1 MRPLNVNC
9 NWIKRTTA
17 WILAML
23 LLLGLTGPAAQLH
36 VYAETPN
43 AEANDAEFFFYYQ
56 ETDDHWKT
64 KHAVSGVVVTLAE
77 LVEEPDPE
85 DPEDPPEPT
94 EPTNPTEYPEP
105 MEAWDPAEPSKAK
118 VPAVTRSKTP
128 IYVVKEGGQVYQ
140 SASDY
145 SGLASF
151 TGIPDGFYNC
161 HIESP
166 AGYKEIPDTK
176 IEIKLS
182 TASWSQ
188 EYRLYAKQPTG
199 QITPST
205 ETIYGNSLTLT
216 MSAEGLGDFSYS
228 WKKGEQTLSSTTN
241 TLNVGFLEPESG
253 GIYTCTVHSN
263 RTDPQDGDLERD
275 YTLTVAKAFPKI
287 NITATPPSNSSYNQD
302 GVTLK
307 ASLRHPS
314 SNAPNVQK
322 PTGTVAF
329 YEAETLLGEA
339 ELVNGDAEISG
350 VILLS
355 GTHDITAAYTPAED
369 ELCYEGNSAEIAYN
383 VNAITPVRGID
394 YTVNNVTG
402 SNGWYSRSGS
412 LVITPIGFFD
422 RIRLENDE
430 TLQEKL
436 EINTE
441 SENGTVRFYLVNEET
456 GELSTMASERFKQDH
471 TPPYDLSLESER
483 RLKYYFF
490 ASDDLSGVDKV
501 YCYFADGS
509 RQEADW
515 SYLND
520 CFIYQ
525 FSNRPNSNT
534 YFGNFVYFT
543 AVDKAGNE
551 TRCNVEP
558 KRLTVEISSATKV
571 VRGEDQE
578 AAEDDIFYH
587 LEEAKPITVKLT
599 AYDSENYV
607 SEVHLYL
614 NNQTI
619 ELQPDAWTYD
629 EANKVAT
636 ATLDFSAD
644 GSYLF
649 KIVAEDYQISC
660 SDSDAEDAL
669 EDYAPNTYV
678 TGTHIIDTVAPAL
691 SLVFADIPVIP
702 EGSQDYHYQY
712 YAYPAERKAW
722 LRVTEQNFDAHLIE
736 ITDFHAS
743 DVTGA
748 AVENEGALKNA
759 LLNQL
764 QNGTWS
770 LETDESGTQYHVS
783 PELSFSTDAT
793 YTFTLS
799 CSDIGGNASSFA
811 QSAFTVDTH
820 APEELTISYY
830 TNAVSLFLETI
841 SLGFY
846 NPKVEVVIAA
856 KDVSSGVDHFKL
868 RYQTEE
874 GSHSLNDTEENVTIL
889 SDALQRDGAL
899 VTASFT
905 LAADDLRQY
914 RGSLSFIA
922 VDCAGNESD
931 RHYGDGIARAED
943 EDSETQEY
951 TTKDDS
957 VLVVDTIAPT
967 RTVSYPTPQL
977 IRDRRDNNSVV
988 TGDLKTI
995 CNEENPNYTLYY
1007 DATSLAEIPITIK
1020 ITEAN
1025 FDPQDEEL
1033 VVELNG
1039 QPYEISWK
1047 RTDEENNPNLWTG
1060 IVNLTT
1066 DGSYR
1071 LDLSYRDHSG
1081 NEMKPYSS
1089 GLIVLDRVNPAVER
1103 YEFNPATSNG
1113 ETGTNQFIEKLEYGY
1128 YFKQDFSVTVY
1139 TSDAT
1144 PSSGL
1149 HYVRYQ
1155 LISYENGI
1163 KTNEETSTALIND
1176 GKAFLAIPAGF
1187 KGQIFAE
1194 CFDLAGN
1201 KSLEVVPQG
1210 LVVDRTPP
1218 SIEVRLNQTTPYQD
1232 AAGNKLFVANTTVTV
1247 TVTDLT
1253 SGIKEIGYRQ
1263 QSEHNNL
1270 DRSVGNIPNT
1280 GAYLGAEYNGWV
1292 VKAMDQNLVTIVERT
1307 FSYTGDDNDILL
1319 IVDAMDRANNRR
1331 EEVRSEI
1338 FTVDLTDPVINVVFD
1353 NTAHVNEYYRE
1364 KRTATI
1370 TVTERNFDADRIQAE
1385 IENAI
1390 GPVPQ
1395 LRFDSPSNTE
1405 HIARLEFD
1413 TGDYRFQING
1423 TDLGVHP
1430 ARVTY
1435 AGGNENRFFVD
1446 LTDPVITTNFDSFT
1460 DKDRED
1466 SFRED
1471 KTVSIEIMEHN
1482 FDPAQVDLQIF
1493 RKAAGSEHD
1502 ENSFESVTQATLNHL
1517 SWSNPQTD
1525 LHTIS
1530 FSFTDDAVY
1539 LIKIS
1544 TKDKAGRSDGEY
1556 RTVVFEIDET
1566 VPVIVE
1572 RNGVPVKPDDT
1583 ECREIYNA
1591 ARKDDPIPEVK
1602 FRDTN
1607 IHHIEYELYVW
1618 IPNYSDLNNYP
1629 TMVSERVF
1637 LEQDTA
1643 RTGTISSDTF
1653 RLDEFQ
1659 KDGIYTVRLKAYDVA
1674 GNVSAENVNTF
1685 VRIVDSKILAY
1696 IKGSNLEQK
1705 TGLFSFQ
1712 DENGNPISMRSDRFE
1727 DLTVVAFI
1735 QTGSTVHVV
1744 LRDSNADEENV
1755 GELQGI
1761 DQTIYGID
1769 VCTIRITGNSFSEL
1783 YPDDADTN
1791 LVLSVKNGEGRM
1803 DLGRIHID
1811 NIAPICEMPEGFRSW
1826 KWYVG
1831 NTPKTFTITNISE
1844 DLDWEN
1850 CAIYDN
1856 REKLDDDAVY
1866 YSPQD
1871 GTISFTLEKGWHN
1884 VGVVLCDLAGN
1895 TNNIQEK
1902 TNIHI
1907 GLFWLWV
1914 ILGGTAVVGGIS
1926 ALLVVRAKRKRT
1938 ELEE

>member
-1 MRPLNVNC
+1 MRSMNVNRI
-9 NWIKRTTA
+9 WMKRTTA
-17 WILAML
+17 WILALL
-23 LLLGLTGPAAQLH
+23 LLLGLTAPAVRLH
-36 VYAETPN
+36 VYAEVPN
-43 AEANDAEFFFYYQ
+43 AEANNAKFYFYYQ
-56 ETDDHWKT
+56 KTDDET
-64 KHAVSGVVVTLAE
+64 EHAVSDVIVTITELA
-77 LVEEPDPE
+77 EEPDPE
-85 DPEDPPEPT
+85 NPEDPSEPT
-94 EPTNPTEYPEP
+94 EPTDPTEYPVP
-105 MEAWDPAEPSKAK
+105 TDAWDPAEPSKAK
-118 VPAVTRSKTP
+118 APAVTRSNTP

-140 SASDY
+140 STSD
-145 SGLASF
+145 SNGLASF
-151 TGIPDGFYNC
+151 TGIPDGTYNC
-161 HIESP
+161 HIASP
-166 AGYKEIPDTK
+166 AGYKQIPDTQ

-182 TASWSQ
+182 TASWSD
-188 EYRLYAKQPTG
+188 EYRLYAEKPTG
-199 QITPST
+199 QITAST
-205 ETIYGNSLTLT
+205 DPVYGNVLTLK

-241 TLNVGFLEPESG
+241 TLYVGFLEPESE

-275 YTLTVAKAFPKI
+275 YTLTVAKAHPKL

-307 ASLRHPS
+307 ASLRHPT
-314 SNAPNVQK
+314 SNVPNVRK
-322 PTGTVAF
+322 PTGKVSF
-329 YEAETLLGEA
+329 YEEETLLGEA
-339 ELVNGDAEISG
+339 ELVNGDMEISG

-355 GTHDITAAYTPAED
+355 GTHHITAVYTPAED
-369 ELCYEGNSAEIAYN
+369 ELCYEGSSAEIDYN
-383 VNAITPVRGID
+383 VNAITPIRGRD

-402 SNGWYSRSGS
+402 SNGWYNSAGA
-412 LVITPIGFFD
+412 LVITPMGFFD
-422 RIRLENDE
+422 RISLENDE

-436 EINTE
+436 EIDTE
-441 SENGTVRFYLVNEET
+441 TENGSVRFYLVNQET
-456 GELSTMASERFKQDH
+456 GERSTVATERYKQDH
-471 TPPYDLSLESER
+471 TPPYNLSGEPKAYSNLF
-483 RLKYYFF
+483 YYFY

-501 YCYFADGS
+501 YCYFKDES
-509 RQEADW
+509 RVEAHW
-515 SYLND
+515 SNSKK
-520 CFIYQ
+520 CFYYQ
-525 FSNRPNSNT
+525 FSNYSFTDT
-534 YFGNFVYFT
+534 YFWNFSYFT
-543 AVDKAGNE
+543 AVDEAGNE
-551 TRCNVEP
+551 TIPCYLDS

-571 VRGEDQE
+571 VRGGDQE
-578 AAEDDIFYH
+578 GTEDDVFYH
-587 LEEAKPITVKLT
+587 LEEAKPITIKLT
-599 AYDSENYV
+599 TYDSENYA
-607 SEVHLYL
+607 SDVHLYL
-614 NNQTI
+614 NNQAI
-619 ELQPDAWTYD
+619 ELQSDAWTYD
-629 EANKVAT
+629 EANKLAT

-644 GSYLF
+644 GSYQF
-649 KIVAEDYQISC
+649 KVVAENYQISC

-669 EDYAPNTYV
+669 EDYNPNTYV
-678 TGTHIIDTVAPAL
+678 TGTHIIDTVAPTMN
-691 SLVFADIPVIP
+691 LVFSNSPAIP
-702 EGSQDYHYQY
+702 EGGQEYQY
-712 YAYPAERKAW
+712 YAYPAERKAC
-722 LRVTEQNFDAHLIE
+722 LRVVEQNFDSHHIE
-736 ITDFHAS
+736 VNDFHAT

-748 AVENEGALKNA
+748 AVENEDVLKNA
-759 LLNQL
+759 MLNQL

-770 LETDESGTQYHVS
+770 LETDENGTQYHVS
-783 PELSFSTDAT
+783 PELCFSTDAT
-793 YTFTLS
+793 YTFTLT
-799 CSDIGGNASSFA
+799 CTDIGGNTSSLA

-846 NPKVEVVIAA
+846 NPEVEIIITA
-856 KDVSSGVDHFKL
+856 KDVSSGVDHFEL
-868 RYQTEE
+868 HYQTEE
-874 GSHSLNDTEENVTIL
+874 GSHSLNDSEINFTIL

-905 LAADDLRQY
+905 LTANELRQY
-914 RGSLSFIA
+914 RGSLYFIA

-931 RHYGDGIARAED
+931 RHYGNGVAKVEEVDG
-943 EDSETQEY
+943 ETQEHA
-951 TTKDDS
+951 TKDDF

-977 IRDRRDNNSVV
+977 IRDRSKNNTVV
-988 TGDLKTI
+988 EADPKTI
-995 CNEENPNYTLYY
+995 CNEENTDYTLYY
-1007 DATSLAEIPITIK
+1007 DATSPGNIPITIQ

-1025 FDPQDEEL
+1025 FDPQDEDL

-1039 QPYEISWK
+1039 QPYEIRWE
-1047 RTDEENNPNLWTG
+1047 RTDEENNPILWTG
-1060 IVNLTT
+1060 VVNLTM
-1066 DGSYR
+1066 DGSYQ
-1071 LDLSYRDHSG
+1071 LNLSYRDHSG
-1081 NEMKPYSS
+1081 NEMEPYSS
-1089 GLIVLDRVNPAVER
+1089 GLIVLDHVKPMVER

-1113 ETGTNQFIEKLEYGY
+1113 ETGTDQFIEKLEYGY
-1128 YFKQDFSVTVY
+1128 YFKQDFAVTVY

-1149 HYVRYQ
+1149 HYVRYR
-1155 LISYENGI
+1155 LVSYENGV
-1163 KTNEETSTALIND
+1163 KTNEETSTALINE
-1176 GKAFLAIPAGF
+1176 GKAYLAIPAGF
-1187 KGQIFAE
+1187 KGQIFTE

-1201 KSLEVVPQG
+1201 KSLEVAPQG
-1210 LVVDRTPP
+1210 LVVDRAPP
-1218 SIEVRLNQTTPYQD
+1218 SIEVRLNQSTPYQD
-1232 AAGNKLFVANTTVTV
+1232 SAGNKLFVANTTVTV
-1247 TVTDLT
+1247 TVTDLS

-1263 QSEHNNL
+1263 QSERNNL
-1270 DRSVGNIPNT
+1270 DRSVGTIPNT
-1280 GAYLGAEYNGWV
+1280 GAYIGAEYNGWI

-1331 EEVRSEI
+1331 DEVRSET
-1338 FTVDLTDPVINVVFD
+1338 FTVDLTEPVINVVFD
-1353 NTAHVNEYYRE
+1353 NTAHVNEYYSE
-1364 KRTATI
+1364 KRTATV
-1370 TVTERNFDADRIQAE
+1370 TVTERNFDAGRIQAE

-1405 HIARLEFD
+1405 HIARLEFN

-1423 TDLGVHP
+1423 TDLGAHQ
-1430 ARVTY
+1430 ARATY

-1460 DKDRED
+1460 NKDRED
-1466 SFRED
+1466 SFREV
-1471 KTVSIEIMEHN
+1471 KTANIEIKEHN
-1482 FDPAQVDLQIF
+1482 FDPSLVDLQIF
-1493 RKAAGSEHD
+1493 RKAAGAEHD
-1502 ENSFESVTQATLNHL
+1502 ENGFENVTQAMLKNL

-1525 LHTIS
+1525 LHAIS
-1530 FSFTDDAVY
+1530 FSFQDDAVY
-1539 LIKIS
+1539 LIMIS
-1544 TKDKAGRSDGEY
+1544 ANDKAGRSDVEY

-1583 ECREIYNA
+1583 ECCEIYNA

-1602 FRDTN
+1602 FQDTN

-1618 IPNYSDLNNYP
+1618 VPNYSDLNNYP
-1629 TMVSERVF
+1629 TVVSERVF

-1643 RTGTISSDTF
+1643 HTGTISGDTF

-1659 KDGIYTVRLKAYDVA
+1659 KDGVYTVRLKAYDVA
-1674 GNVSAENVNTF
+1674 GNVSEENTNTF

-1696 IKGSNLEQK
+1696 IKDSSLEQK

-1735 QTGSTVHVV
+1735 QTGSTVQVV
-1744 LRDSNADEENV
+1744 LRDSNADEEIV
-1755 GELQGI
+1755 GELQGV

-1769 VCTIRITGNSFSEL
+1769 VCTTRITGNSFAEL

-1791 LVLSVKNGEGRM
+1791 LVLSVKNGEDRM

-1811 NIAPICEMPEGFRSW
+1811 NIVPTCEMPEGFRSW

-1831 NTPKTFTITNISE
+1831 NASRTFTITNISE

-1850 CAIYDN
+1850 CAVYDN
-1856 REKLDDDAVY
+1856 REKLGDDAVY
-1866 YSPQD
+1866 YSPED

-1914 ILGGTAVVGGIS
+1914 ILGGATVVGGVI
-1926 ALLVVRAKRKRT
+1926 ALVAVRAKRKRT